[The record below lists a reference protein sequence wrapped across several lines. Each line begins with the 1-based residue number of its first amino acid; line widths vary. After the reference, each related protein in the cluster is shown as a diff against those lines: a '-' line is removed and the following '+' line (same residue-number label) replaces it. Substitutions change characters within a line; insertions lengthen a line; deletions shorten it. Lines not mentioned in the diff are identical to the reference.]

1 VANVPAL
8 LLHEI
13 VMPLTNE
20 PIHLPQTGSHDRRGQ
35 KIPYFPARNA
45 RLTVDQQLFE
55 KDASL
60 GVGARHPSLTSRR
73 YREAALGKVRYC
85 RLPMLPWC

>member
-35 KIPYFPARNA
+35 KTPSFTAWNA

-60 GVGARHPSLTSRR
+60 GVGASLPDFS
-73 YREAALGKVRYC
+73 EI
-85 RLPMLPWC
+85 